1 MTINE
6 AMYQLEQ
13 AWLNDIPDNEMS
25 QEEEELIEKI
35 ESVKDRMYDAEI
47 SDNWNLYDEL
57 EESLRD
63 LQDNLEWLR
72 EGK

>member
-1 MTINE
+1 MMINE

-25 QEEEELIEKI
+25 REEEELVEKI

>member
-1 MTINE
+1 MMINE

-25 QEEEELIEKI
+25 QEEEELVEKI
-35 ESVKDRMYDAEI
+35 EAVKDRMYEAEI
-47 SDNWNLYDEL
+47 NEDWNLYDEL

-72 EGK
+72 E

>member
-72 EGK
+72 E

>member
-1 MTINE
+1 MMINE

-25 QEEEELIEKI
+25 QEEEELMEKI
-35 ESVKDRMYDAEI
+35 EAIKDRMYEAEI
-47 SDNWNLYDEL
+47 NEDWNLYDEL

-72 EGK
+72 E

>member
-25 QEEEELIEKI
+25 REEEELIEKI

-72 EGK
+72 E